1 MKRTFLAANV
11 SDETRQLIVSLYQ
24 ELHFS
29 KQYIRF
35 VSPKTVHVT
44 LKFLGDVKTEIIP
57 DIIANIEH
65 SIHSFQK
72 FDYICSGT
80 GVFPNAHNPR
90 ILWLGIT
97 EGSNILTGISKTL
110 NQTLADMPVKKE
122 DREFRS
128 HITLGRIKEIRKSLP
143 DIDRFIKYSFDPIV
157 NHVDQIILYESILTS
172 QGALHKPLHKFLLK

>member
-1 MKRTFLAANV
+1 MKRTFLAVNV
-11 SDETRQLIVSLYQ
+11 SDETRQLIVSLHQ

-57 DIIANIEH
+57 DIIANIES
-65 SIHSFQK
+65 SIRSIQK

-80 GVFPNAHNPR
+80 GVFPNVNKPR

-97 EGSNILTGISKTL
+97 KGSDILAGISKTL
-110 NQTLADMPVKKE
+110 NQALVNMPVKKE

-128 HITLGRIKEIRKSLP
+128 HITLGRIKETRKSLP
-143 DIDRFIKYSFDPIV
+143 DIDRFTKYSFDPIV

-172 QGALHKPLHKFLLK
+172 QGAIHKPLHKFLLK